1 MIKQYR
7 YPLSTHFYIN
17 PFKLLR
23 RSYVIRQEWID
34 KTLIINWFP
43 STFCPIL
50 GHHQVCVY
58 CKRGVIF
65 LSVEHVL
72 YFPVCFCC
80 VYF

>member
-43 STFCPIL
+43 STFCRSWAIIK
-50 GHHQVCVY
+50 CVY
-58 CKRGVIF
+58 IAKEV
-65 LSVEHVL
+65 
-72 YFPVCFCC
+72 
-80 VYF
+80 